1 MAKIM
6 IRRGEAVVE
15 FENEKAWKKEDG
27 DIRLFTQDDFNALD
41 ATLSSK
47 YEAKGG
53 EFKTRAERAEGEL
66 TTLRQEIATKKETE
80 LNSLKT
86 KIEEG
91 KKGLSP
97 RDLKTL
103 EMLAEVS
110 VEKAYAWLTDP
121 AIAKEGKKKSPITPE
136 GKGEDESKPAERRRE
151 TII

>member
-1 MAKIM
+1 MAKI
-6 IRRGEAVVE
+6 IVRRGEAVVE

-53 EFKTRAERAEGEL
+53 ADKTRADRAEGEL
-66 TTLRQEIATKKETE
+66 ATLRQEIATKKETE

-86 KIEEG
+86 KIEDG

-97 RDLKTL
+97 KDVLTL
-103 EMLAEVS
+103 EMMAEVS
-110 VEKAYAWLTDP
+110 VEKAYAWLIDP
-121 AIAKEGKKKSPITPE
+121 KIPKEGKKKSPITPE
-136 GKGEDESKPAERRRE
+136 GGEGEDKPTERRRE